1 MSRVKE
7 FITDSIQTQKNDV
20 TDDFDTMWSDMMGQ
34 FTDLTS
40 QMRDDMATYK
50 KEFKE
55 VGDDVNSFGA
65 SMKANMNKVKNS
77 VSD

>member
-20 TDDFDTMWSDMMGQ
+20 TDDFDSMWSDMMGQ